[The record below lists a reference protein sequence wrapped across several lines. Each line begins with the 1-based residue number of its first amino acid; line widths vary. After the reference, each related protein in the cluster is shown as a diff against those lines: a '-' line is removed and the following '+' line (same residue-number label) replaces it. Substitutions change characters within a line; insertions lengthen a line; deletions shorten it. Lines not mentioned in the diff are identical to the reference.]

1 MNNVF
6 VFLILPGCL
15 PRFMGKLNG
24 DNWNECLWDVFPV
37 EGRRVCPCI
46 LLRTVSI
53 VVFKIVCVFVYLVLL
68 MLTVEAQRTWKLFP
82 ECLNNKIYKEV
93 WHSITLVSLFSCSL
107 VFKVFTILREEDWN
121 WVCGKPFVLGV
132 SDVFWGGVY
141 ITRCADEMFQA
152 LFNLMKSIKTIL
164 KRLLNVSSSCSLT
177 YCPYCISFIN
187 TVSQWLWYQISTSN
201 KKIKASKKIFKQC
214 LTWCNTYTI

>member
-1 MNNVF
+1 MLV
-6 VFLILPGCL
+6 
-15 PRFMGKLNG
+15 R
-24 DNWNECLWDVFPV
+24 DVFPV
-37 EGRRVCPCI
+37 EGRGVCPCI

-93 WHSITLVSLFSCSL
+93 WHSLTLSLFSCSL

-132 SDVFWGGVY
+132 SDVF
-141 ITRCADEMFQA
+141 F
-152 LFNLMKSIKTIL
+152 
-164 KRLLNVSSSCSLT
+164 LLVFLHHKVCRWNVSSLVQLDEINQNHFEEAIK
-177 YCPYCISFIN
+177 CIVVLQLDILSILHQFYKY
-187 TVSQWLWYQISTSN
+187 SQSVTLVPNQY
-201 KKIKASKKIFKQC
+201 FK
-214 LTWCNTYTI
+214 